1 MKQEIVLVGLNHC
14 TAPVAIRELITF
26 PGNEDGATTRKFLA
40 IRGVSEAVVIS
51 TCNRSEALL
60 VAEAA
65 PHIAEDVIQL
75 ISDIHR
81 VPAESFSKFLYL
93 KRGRDAVHHV
103 FRVASSLDSMVL
115 GEPQILGQVKEGYRR
130 ASYANATGPILNRL
144 MHKAF
149 FTAKRVRNETGV
161 ALAAVSVAYVAVE
174 LAKKI
179 LGDLKSA
186 CVLLI
191 GAGEMAELAAR
202 HLVGHVANPPIVLNR
217 TLENACVLAD
227 RLNGRADTLDALKH
241 YLLEADVV
249 ITSTGSCESLIR
261 KDHVEKIM
269 KKRRYRPL
277 FIIDIA
283 LPRDVEPSVNELDG
297 VYLYN
302 IDDLQT
308 IAAENLT
315 ERRQEAMRAE
325 KIVDEETA
333 KFMEWTAS
341 LSCTPTLVAI
351 RNKLEEIRL
360 SELARSN
367 GKLAGLTPE
376 QREAV
381 EIITRSIVNK
391 IAHYPI
397 SCLKRTKSKTKQ
409 SLYLDVAQELFA
421 LSGETDTS
429 SQEDDQQ
436 EKKRQDET

>member
-14 TAPVAIRELITF
+14 TAPVSIRELITF
-26 PGNEDGATTRKFLA
+26 PGNEDGATTRRFLT
-40 IRGVSEAVVIS
+40 IRGVSEAVVVS
-51 TCNRSEALL
+51 TCNRSEVLL
-60 VAEAA
+60 VAEIAA
-65 PHIAEDVIQL
+65 HVTDKVIQL
-75 ISDIHR
+75 VSDIHG
-81 VPAESFSKFLYL
+81 VPEKSFSKFLYV
-93 KRGRDAVHHV
+93 KRGRDAVHHL
-103 FRVASSLDSMVL
+103 FRVAASLDSMVL

-130 ASYANATGPILNRL
+130 ATYANATGPILNRL

-149 FTAKRVRNETGV
+149 FTAKRVRSETGV

-186 CVLLI
+186 CVLLL

-202 HLVGHVANPPIVLNR
+202 HLVGHVTNPPVVLNR
-217 TLENACVLAD
+217 TLENACLLAN
-227 RLNGRADTLDALKH
+227 RLNGRADTLDALTH
-241 YLLEADVV
+241 YLLEADVI

-261 KDHVEKIM
+261 KDQVEKIM

-277 FIIDIA
+277 FLIDIA

-315 ERRQEAMRAE
+315 ERRHEAMRAE

-333 KFMEWTAS
+333 KFMEWTVS
-341 LSCTPTLVAI
+341 LSCTPTLVGI

-360 SELARSN
+360 SELARCN

-376 QREAV
+376 QRETV

-397 SCLKRTKSKTKQ
+397 SCLKRTKSKAKQ
-409 SLYLDVAQELFA
+409 SLYVDVAQELFA
-421 LSGETDTS
+421 LSGETDLS
-429 SQEDDQQ
+429 SQEDNDL
-436 EKKRQDET
+436 EKKRGDEI